1 MFWSFGQSWEI
12 IRQSY
17 AVLQKQKTL
26 VLFPILSSLACLVVL
41 ISFLAP
47 IFLIPDLFQK
57 VVHAADNVN
66 QQGGVRREAVWAVVT
81 FAFYFVNY
89 FVIVFFNAALAA
101 CAVVHFK
108 GGEPSMGDGL
118 AAAGR
123 RLPQIAAWALVA
135 ATVGM
140 ILRAIE
146 ERADWIGKLII
157 GLLGVFWSLATYLV
171 VPILAV
177 EGTGPIEAVKRST
190 SLLHKA
196 WGEGLAGGIS
206 LGLISLLLMLPGF
219 LFIIL
224 GVFMSQVPAMMA
236 LGIVL
241 GVIYTVVMSIVLSTL
256 KQIYVAGLYLYAA
269 EGRLPMGYSQEVVQG
284 AFRRKDR

>member
-66 QQGGVRREAVWAVVT
+66 QQGGVRREAVWAVVA

-89 FVIVFFNAALAA
+89 FIIVFFNAALAA

-108 GGEPSMGDGL
+108 GGEPSMSDGL

-146 ERADWIGKLII
+146 ERADWIGRII
-157 GLLGVFWSLATYLV
+157 VGLLGVFWSLATYLV

-177 EGTGPIEAVKRST
+177 EGTGPIEAIKRST
-190 SLLHKA
+190 ALLSKA

-206 LGLISLLLMLPGF
+206 LGLVSLLLMLPGF
-219 LFIIL
+219 LFILL
-224 GVFMSQVPAMMA
+224 GVFMANASPALMA

-241 GVIYTVVMSIVLSTL
+241 GVMYMVVMSVVLSTL

-284 AFRRKDR
+284 AFRRKK